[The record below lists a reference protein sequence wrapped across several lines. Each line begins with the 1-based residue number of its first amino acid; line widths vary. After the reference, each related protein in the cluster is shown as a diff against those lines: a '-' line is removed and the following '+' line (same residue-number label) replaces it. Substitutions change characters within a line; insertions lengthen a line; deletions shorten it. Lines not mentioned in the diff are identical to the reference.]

1 MLNWVVR
8 MLLLLAGVI
17 TSWFVAREA
26 DNFSVIQGVV
36 AMLLIAAFVF
46 LAAYWPSVAQF
57 FRDRRSSKSGVD
69 F

>member
-8 MLLLLAGVI
+8 IVMLLAGMV

-36 AMLLIAAFVF
+36 AMLLIAFFV
-46 LAAYWPSVAQF
+46 LAAAYWPSIMQS
-57 FRDRRSSKSGVD
+57 FRDRRSSGD
-69 F
+69 REDI